1 MICTPCIYGIP
12 CGFYTVCTAHDKQF
26 DSLTAP
32 RNCVM
37 FVKDVELSLLMKI
50 KKLQTRGFELR
61 NGIKEIEPADEDKI
75 LELTGE
81 LRAVEAQI
89 KELEEC
95 LT

>member
-32 RNCVM
+32 RNCV
-37 FVKDVELSLLMKI
+37 
-50 KKLQTRGFELR
+50 
-61 NGIKEIEPADEDKI
+61 I